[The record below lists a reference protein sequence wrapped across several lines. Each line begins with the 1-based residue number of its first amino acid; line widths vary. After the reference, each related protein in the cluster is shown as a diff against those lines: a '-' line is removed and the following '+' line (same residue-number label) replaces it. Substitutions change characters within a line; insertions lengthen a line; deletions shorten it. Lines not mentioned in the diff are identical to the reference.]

1 MKKKFTFGLVAV
13 CGLVLAGCYG
23 GSSATSS
30 SSAKSGSADGGG
42 VFNLVVPQEM
52 PTADLS
58 VATDTISF
66 TALNNVYEEF
76 TVLMK
81 TANHSRQEL
90 ASWQKSV
97 KTD

>member
-1 MKKKFTFGLVAV
+1 
-13 CGLVLAGCYG
+13 
-23 GSSATSS
+23 
-30 SSAKSGSADGGG
+30 
-42 VFNLVVPQEM
+42 M

-66 TALNNVYEEF
+66 TALNNVYEGIYRLDEDS
-76 TVLMK
+76 K
-81 TANHSRQEL
+81 PSRQEL